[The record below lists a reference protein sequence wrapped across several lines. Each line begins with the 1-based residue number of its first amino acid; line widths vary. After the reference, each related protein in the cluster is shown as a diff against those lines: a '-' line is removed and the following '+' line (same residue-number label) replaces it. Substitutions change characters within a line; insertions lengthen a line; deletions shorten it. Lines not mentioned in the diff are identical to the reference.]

1 MKLRLTTLIPLTCV
15 LMSAGSSADT
25 FVLKNG
31 ERLDAKILKENDDSY
46 VLSVKVTK
54 SIRDEKTVAKADV
67 AEIIPEKTDE
77 VAFEALK
84 GLVPVP
90 DLTGADEYS
99 RRIALVGKFIKE
111 NPKSPLVA
119 QAETMLAT
127 LKSELGA
134 TSAGGI
140 KLEGKVIPA
149 EEYAADAYEIDARI
163 IEKRVR
169 EAAARGDLLSA
180 MRGIDRLQ
188 TDFKLTTSRRAL
200 IPLKGQILRAYKAQI
215 EEQLATFDARSE
227 ERRVGL
233 SRMAGEARANAERA
247 LEEELAAVKASAGAD
262 RSSKPR
268 WGATH
273 PFDKDSLED
282 ALETI
287 EDEMDD
293 TIEDNGKDA
302 GKVYRNI
309 VRIIGE
315 QSDPQILQDT
325 VSKGGEYEIPA
336 KYIDMLKEAAK
347 AKGAQF

>member
-1 MKLRLTTLIPLTCV
+1 MKLRLTTLIPLICV

-46 VLSVKVTK
+46 LLSVKITK
-54 SIRDEKTVAKADV
+54 SIRDEKTVAKSDV

-99 RRIALVGKFIKE
+99 RRIGLLTKFIKE
-111 NPKSPLVA
+111 NPKSPLVT

-127 LKSELGA
+127 LKSELEA

-140 KLEGKVIPA
+140 KLEGKIIPA
-149 EEYAADAYEIDARI
+149 EEYTADAYDIDARI

-169 EAAARGDLLSA
+169 DAAARGDLVSA
-180 MRGIDRLQ
+180 MRGIDLLQ
-188 TDFKLTTSRRAL
+188 TDFKLTASRRAL
-200 IPLKGQILRAYKAQI
+200 LPLKGQILRAYKAQI
-215 EEQLATFDARSE
+215 DEQLASFDARTE
-227 ERRVGL
+227 KRKVGL
-233 SRMAGEARANAERA
+233 AQMAGDARANAERA
-247 LEEELAAVKASAGAD
+247 LEEELTALRASAGAD
-262 RSSKPR
+262 KNARPR

-273 PFDKDSLED
+273 PFDRDSLEE
-282 ALETI
+282 AQETI

-309 VRIIGE
+309 HRIIAE
-315 QSDPQILQDT
+315 QTDADTLQDT
-325 VSKGGEYEIPA
+325 VLKADEYEIPA
-336 KYIDMLKEAAK
+336 KYTDKLKEAAT